1 MLIFEKMLTLLL
13 LMTVGYFF
21 YKLNWV
27 TDNGTSLISKIVLNV
42 ANPAMM
48 ITAGLSSSTSISNMT
63 LLYTLFTAI
72 FFYAFLLV
80 TAPLV
85 VKIFRIP
92 VTRAGTFKY
101 MYVFGNVGFMG
112 IPLITSVYG
121 SEYALLLSIF
131 NFCFNILAYTY
142 GINLIKKEAAINSSE
157 KDELQPGTSFQLK
170 SIINAGTVGCLIA
183 LFCFFTKL
191 QVPDFLSDTLERLG
205 NLAAPLSMFVI
216 GSSIAAMELKELVT
230 DLHLD
235 LFILVRMLVLPII
248 GIMLL
253 KVFISSELLLRVFYV
268 VISVPFATTSVIMAQ
283 EYGGDKVSAS
293 RGVALSTIL
302 SVITLPVIGLIFGF

>member
-1 MLIFEKMLTLLL
+1 
-13 LMTVGYFF
+13 
-21 YKLNWV
+21 
-27 TDNGTSLISKIVLNV
+27 
-42 ANPAMM
+42 
-48 ITAGLSSSTSISNMT
+48 
-63 LLYTLFTAI
+63 
-72 FFYAFLLV
+72 
-80 TAPLV
+80 
-85 VKIFRIP
+85 
-92 VTRAGTFKY
+92 
-101 MYVFGNVGFMG
+101 MG

-142 GINLIKKEAAINSSE
+142 GINLIKKEAAINSPE
-157 KDELQPGTSFQLK
+157 KVELQTGTSFQLK
-170 SIINAGTVGCLIA
+170 SIINAGTVGCMIA

-216 GSSIAAMELKELVT
+216 GSSIAAMKLKELVT
-230 DLHLD
+230 DIHLD